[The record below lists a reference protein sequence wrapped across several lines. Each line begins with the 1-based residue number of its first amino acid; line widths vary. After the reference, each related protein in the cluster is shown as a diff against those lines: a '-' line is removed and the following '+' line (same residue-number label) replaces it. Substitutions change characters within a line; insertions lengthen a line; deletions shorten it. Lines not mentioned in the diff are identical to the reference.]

1 MTADGPPARDAVSA
15 RLASTAPELGPAFLS
30 AYESAGREP
39 ARRRFGGVSQRLHEL
54 AAEAASHGPHTATL
68 ANRWLLARLAETFD
82 ATAAPLPLPPEV
94 LAGYPA
100 HIARI
105 LRQAEEL
112 PDEAFD
118 VSRDSF
124 QKDLGLLTFRLIPV
138 GVFFGD
144 AEAPVSRRYARRG
157 GVRQLLR
164 YLRVI
169 RLECHGRDPFLSL
182 HLNEAALEGWGEAAF
197 VPSHLAAAAVLE
209 LNPRLKGVTGGG
221 SIIDPQL
228 DRVAPHL
235 AWVRKRTVAAGGSVF
250 YLRHDQAGTS
260 GALTRSETR
269 RRLFAEGQYV
279 PQLWLRVW
287 PRRALLRWAAKQRSL
302 PAPSGSPPRSA
313 PGARPG

>member
-144 AEAPVSRRYARRG
+144 PKAPVSRRYARRG
-157 GVRQLLR
+157 GVRQLVR

-197 VPSHLAAAAVLE
+197 VPSHLAAAAVLGAAM
-209 LNPRLKGVTGGG
+209 PRLKGVTGGG
-221 SIIDPQL
+221 WIIDPQL
-228 DRVAPHL
+228 DRIAPHL
-235 AWVRKRTVAAGGSVF
+235 AWVRKADG
-250 YLRHDQAGTS
+250 
-260 GALTRSETR
+260 R
-269 RRLFAEGQYV
+269 RR
-279 PQLWLRVW
+279 R
-287 PRRALLRWAAKQRSL
+287 QRLL
-302 PAPSGSPPRSA
+302 PAP
-313 PGARPG
+313 RPGRDVGRAHPLGDAPAAVRRRAVRAPALAARVASPRAASLGGETTLPSGT